1 MIDSSPIYAIPGTMC
16 DQQLWQFL
24 RPQLE
29 QPLVH
34 IPIPNA
40 DSVPGLVR
48 ALLAQLP
55 DTPVDLLGFSLGG
68 YLAAALVVAAPDRF
82 ARVMVSAN
90 SPCALPVDEVK
101 QRRQL
106 LAWVQRQGY
115 GGLSDRK
122 IAQMVAPANLA
133 NRAITDCMKAMDQ
146 RLGQAVLVSQ
156 LSATSDR
163 RDLYKPL
170 AALGA
175 KVTYCYGELDR
186 LVNRDWMA
194 AIARHAPVC
203 ELPGAGHMLPLEAPA
218 LLAREINHWRIASIA
233 PQT

>member
-1 MIDSSPIYAIPGTMC
+1 MTGPSPLYAIPGTMC

-29 QPLVH
+29 PLPLVH
-34 IPIPNA
+34 LPIPSA
-40 DSVPGLVR
+40 DSVPALVE

-68 YLAAALVVAAPDRF
+68 YLAAALAVAAPDRF
-82 ARVMVSAN
+82 ARVMIAAN
-90 SPCALPVDEVK
+90 SPCALPAEEVK

-106 LAWVQRQGY
+106 LSWVQRQGY
-115 GGLSDRK
+115 GGLSERK

-133 NRAITDCMKAMDQ
+133 NRAITDCMRAMDR
-146 RLGQAVLVSQ
+146 RLGQAALVTQ
-156 LSATSDR
+156 LSATSER
-163 RDLYKPL
+163 PDLFTPL

-175 KVTYCYGELDR
+175 KVSYCYGELDQ

-194 AIARHAPVC
+194 AMARHAPVC

-218 LLAREINHWRIASIA
+218 LLAREIDRWRAA
-233 PQT
+233 HR